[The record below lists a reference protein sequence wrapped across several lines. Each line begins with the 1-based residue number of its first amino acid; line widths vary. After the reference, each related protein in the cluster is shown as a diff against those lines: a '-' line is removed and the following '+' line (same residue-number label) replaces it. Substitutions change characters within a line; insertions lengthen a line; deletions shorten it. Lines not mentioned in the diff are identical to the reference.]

1 VAAGVGVVVGFSLDF
16 GFDFDLE
23 FAAAWCRCFSGW
35 GVIRGRRTGVEVGR
49 GVQVGRE
56 VGEGVAVLSG
66 VKPTVGV
73 GASAR
78 AGETVVSDTPTSRT
92 PSRTL
97 MQKRCIM

>member
-1 VAAGVGVVVGFSLDF
+1 VAAGVGVDVGFSLDF

-35 GVIRGRRTGVEVGR
+35 GVIRGRRTGVDVGR

-56 VGEGVAVLSG
+56 VGVGVAVLSG
-66 VKPTVGV
+66 VIPMVGV

-78 AGETVVSDTPTSRT
+78 AAAPDTPTSRT
-92 PSRTL
+92 PNRTL
-97 MQKRCIM
+97 TQKRCTM